1 MPSCEACFDAEA
13 YKTCGIQPSPHLG
26 QSEFFKHHGFRG
38 WVLRYSDVSGR
49 LVEFSDECLYE
60 RTSQ

>member
-1 MPSCEACFDAEA
+1 MDAARLVGFGVEAGFAGRHTGKVD
-13 YKTCGIQPSPHLG
+13 
-26 QSEFFKHHGFRG
+26 HGFRG